1 MTTIMIVDDSTSI
14 RQMLNM
20 VLKTAGYQVI
30 EAIDGQDALR
40 QLNGQPVH
48 LIVADINMPKMD
60 GITLIREVK
69 LRPGYQQVPFLMLTT
84 EGAEQAKEQG
94 RQAGA
99 RAWIVKPF
107 RPEQLLLVVGKLL
120 AA

>member
-1 MTTIMIVDDSTSI
+1 MTTIMIVDDATSI

-30 EAIDGQDALR
+30 EATDGLDALR
-40 QLNGQPVH
+40 QLNGQVIH
-48 LIVADINMPKMD
+48 LIIADINMPKMD

-69 LRPGYQQVPFLMLTT
+69 QRAAYHSVPFLMLTT
-84 EGAEQAKEQG
+84 EGGDQAKEQG
-94 RQAGA
+94 RLAGA

-107 RPEQLLLVVGKLL
+107 RPEQLLLVVNKLL
-120 AA
+120 TG